1 MNVALIGAGLAI
13 GLAGVGVAL
22 GDMYLARKGI
32 DALGKN
38 PNLSGGIMVFMI
50 LGLALVESAAI
61 YGLIIAF
68 QILDAGTALSA
79 VSGIGAGIAIGVPGL
94 AVAIGEGWVIGQA
107 IESFLRNPEARAKI
121 MTNMILAVALIESI
135 AIYGLIIAFRLLG

>member
-1 MNVALIGAGLAI
+1 MNIAIIGAGIAI
-13 GLAGVGVAL
+13 ALTGVGVVI
-22 GDMYLARKGI
+22 GDMYLARRGI

-38 PNLSGGIMVFMI
+38 PNLSGGLIVFMI

-68 QILDAGTALSA
+68 QILDGAATLSA
-79 VSGIGAGIAIGVPGL
+79 VQTITAGLAIGLPGL
-94 AVAIGEGWVIGQA
+94 MVAIGEGWVIGQA
-107 IESFLRNPEARAKI
+107 IDSFLRNPEARGKV

-135 AIYGLIIAFRLLG
+135 AIYGLIIAFRILG

>member
-1 MNVALIGAGLAI
+1 
-13 GLAGVGVAL
+13 
-22 GDMYLARKGI
+22 
-32 DALGKN
+32 
-38 PNLSGGIMVFMI
+38 MI

-68 QILDAGTALSA
+68 QILDAGTSLDAVNGIIAGLS
-79 VSGIGAGIAIGVPGL
+79 IGLPGL

-107 IESFLRNPEARAKI
+107 IESFLRNPEARGKI